1 MKKVLALLLTAVLL
15 LSGCSRERI
24 PEAECEEPPVGEQY
38 AIAFAQ
44 LQIVNVSDDGIKAIV
59 KGVSADT
66 NYLAVGDKV
75 VLNIPLGM
83 VQDRVGDLHLI
94 DWHSWIKGRWVE
106 ADGCIYD
113 VTYNVLHADNAVWKG
128 ENQ

>member
-128 ENQ
+128 ENK

>member
-1 MKKVLALLLTAVLL
+1 MKKVLALLLAAMLV

-44 LQIVNVSDDGIKAIV
+44 VQIVDVSGDGIQAIV
-59 KGVSADT
+59 KEVSADT
-66 NYLAVGDKV
+66 NHLAVGDKV
-75 VLNIPLGM
+75 VLRIPLGM
-83 VQDRVGDLHLI
+83 AQDRAGDLHLI
-94 DWHSWIKGRWVE
+94 DWHTWIKGRWIE

-113 VTYNVLHADNAVWKG
+113 VTYNILYADNAVWKG
-128 ENQ
+128 ESQ